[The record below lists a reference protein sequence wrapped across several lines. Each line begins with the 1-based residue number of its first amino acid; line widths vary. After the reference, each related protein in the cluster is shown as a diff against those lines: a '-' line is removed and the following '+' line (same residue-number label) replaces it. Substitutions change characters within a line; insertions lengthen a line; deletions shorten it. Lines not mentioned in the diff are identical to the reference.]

1 MNNMHIKFRS
11 GFPNSILLPMKAP
24 SSFRVAL
31 SILLAGIFILS
42 GCRKDQPDG
51 PASGR
56 TAEVVLSWYQHS
68 LKLTKEGPGFTPPV
82 AARAFGY
89 TGVALWEAIV
99 PGRSGARSLQGQ
111 INGLSTG
118 SLPVAAGNETY
129 HWDLVANAALATS
142 LRRYYPNASQA
153 NRQAID
159 EMEETFYQR
168 FAAEVSP
175 EVALRS
181 RSFGRDLAEAVYQF
195 ALTDGRD
202 QCYMENFPDGYVP
215 PSGPGFWVPTP
226 PAYQKALQPF
236 WGDTRPF
243 MISNV
248 ILPLPP
254 GTPPYSE
261 TPGSLF
267 YLEGLEVYTVTT
279 NMSAEQKTIAE
290 FWSDDPG
297 LTATPPGH
305 SINIVLQVLEKENAD
320 LWEAAEL
327 LARAGMCVHD
337 AFVSCWRTKYLT
349 NVLRPVTYVQKVF
362 DASWM
367 PLLNTPPFP
376 EYTSGHS
383 VQSGAIAALL
393 TSKYG
398 DGYAFT
404 DRTHVHRTDIN
415 GAPRHFPSFNAMAQE
430 AAISRLYGGIHY
442 KAAIEHGNTQGRK
455 IGEHILLLRMLE

>member
-1 MNNMHIKFRS
+1 
-11 GFPNSILLPMKAP
+11 MKAP
-24 SSFRVAL
+24 SSFPIAL
-31 SILLAGIFILS
+31 SILLLGIFILS
-42 GCRKDQPDG
+42 GCRKDQPEG

-89 TGVALWEAIV
+89 TGVALWEAIA

-111 INGLSTG
+111 INGLPTG
-118 SLPVAAGNETY
+118 TMPVADRNQTY

-142 LRRYYPNASQA
+142 LRRYYPNASMA
-153 NRQAID
+153 NRQTID
-159 EMEETFYQR
+159 EMEETMYQR
-168 FAAEVSP
+168 FAGEVSP
-175 EVALRS
+175 EVAMRS
-181 RSFGRDLAEAVYQF
+181 RAFGQDLAEAVYQF

-202 QCYMENFPDGYVP
+202 QCHMENFPDGFVP
-215 PSGPGFWVPTP
+215 PSGPGYWVPTP
-226 PAYQKALQPF
+226 PAYLKALQPF
-236 WGDTRPF
+236 WGETRPF

-254 GTPPYSE
+254 GPPPYSE
-261 TPGSLF
+261 IPGSLF

-279 NMSAEQKTIAE
+279 NMGAEQETIAK

-297 LTATPPGH
+297 ITSTPPGH
-305 SINIVLQVLEKENAD
+305 SINIVLQVLDKEKAD

-349 NVLRPVTYVQKVF
+349 NILRPVTYVQKVF

-383 VQSGAIAALL
+383 VQSGAIATLL

-404 DRTHVHRTDIN
+404 DRTHVLRADIN

-430 AAISRLYGGIHY
+430 AAISRLYGGIHF
-442 KAAIEHGNTQGRK
+442 KAAIEHGITQGRK